1 MRLGKFLSSLVLG
14 LGFGISVA
22 ASAFGASPQL
32 PNPDENL
39 PPLLETAPQ
48 RRYEVLTPIG
58 AGKKEILEA
67 RLQLRREGAKAQA
80 EAILLLTCEPGG
92 MARSGLTFYHKDAY
106 CRGLAI
112 RYTQP

>member
-1 MRLGKFLSSLVLG
+1 MRPGKFLPIIVTTLW
-14 LGFGISVA
+14 FGIFAA
-22 ASAFGASPQL
+22 ASALGASPQV

-39 PPLLETAPQ
+39 PPLLESPPQ